1 MKSRLSNKEMSSF
14 SVGKCMSLATQ
25 ECPSKKVQRRGS
37 GSISP
42 LRQWTTDRL
51 TTLDE
56 ELGFN
61 SLPEVVV
68 LFLTNCVLST
78 CVLLSPDLYAHQ
90 IWMIWHNF
98 QSTHCFCYFTPENH
112 LTTGVK
118 WCKIEGTEQVFFVK
132 LWISSQT
139 WCTSKHWS
147 SAAYLIWMIP

>member
-1 MKSRLSNKEMSSF
+1 MIHNVYYICF

-42 LRQWTTDRL
+42 LRRRTTDRL

-68 LFLTNCVLST
+68 LFLTNCVNLGPLVGEDESNLGLYWQI
-78 CVLLSPDLYAHQ
+78 CLLSL
-90 IWMIWHNF
+90 F
-98 QSTHCFCYFTPENH
+98 QG
-112 LTTGVK
+112 L
-118 WCKIEGTEQVFFVK
+118 
-132 LWISSQT
+132 
-139 WCTSKHWS
+139 
-147 SAAYLIWMIP
+147 

>member
-1 MKSRLSNKEMSSF
+1 MIHNVYYICF

-42 LRQWTTDRL
+42 LRRRTTDRL

-78 CVLLSPDLYAHQ
+78 WVLSSPDLYDVGVMIRT
-90 IWMIWHNF
+90 IWMIKMR
-98 QSTHCFCYFTPENH
+98 SD
-112 LTTGVK
+112 LGDV
-118 WCKIEGTEQVFFVK
+118 
-132 LWISSQT
+132 SQ
-139 WCTSKHWS
+139 
-147 SAAYLIWMIP
+147 LE